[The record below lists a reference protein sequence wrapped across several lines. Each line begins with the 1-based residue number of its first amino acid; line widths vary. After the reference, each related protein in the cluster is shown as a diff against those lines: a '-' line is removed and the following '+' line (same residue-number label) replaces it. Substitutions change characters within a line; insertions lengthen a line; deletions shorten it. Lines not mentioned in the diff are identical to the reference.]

1 MCGRELPGPAP
12 RSLCLAMASQPAAAV
27 PGSPAGPGS
36 PSGVGGGAALS
47 MMLPQAWGRMGSRPP
62 PRAARGPRAGRAG
75 SREDLACFVLRLK
88 KRARLFDAQT
98 RRRAPSLLPP
108 LLDSSHQYLSAGK
121 CGVCGTTPP
130 GPPGA
135 SPVCPTPPGPI
146 NEGCAN
152 RKKYIRIEKHF

>member
-47 MMLPQAWGRMGSRPP
+47 MMLPQAWGRTGSRPP
-62 PRAARGPRAGRAG
+62 PRAARGSRAGRAG

-88 KRARLFDAQT
+88 KRAWLFDAQT

-108 LLDSSHQYLSAGK
+108 LLDCSRHYLSAGK
-121 CGVCGTTPP
+121 CGVCGNDTPWAP
-130 GPPGA
+130 RGKPRVPH
-135 SPVCPTPPGPI
+135 PTRPDKRGL
-146 NEGCAN
+146 CKQ
-152 RKKYIRIEKHF
+152 KKIYTY